1 MKTSR
6 AHLATVLVL
15 TMVCTTVFT
24 GCAHVKGSPAPGPY
38 SGAVKAAAGISTGL
52 NAVQQQNEILY
63 TTIVNSTGKRLL
75 SRDESLAV
83 ANGVLIGFQANDA
96 FISCLKGFK
105 VVGSTDAQIISDCFK
120 NLASTLNKIQAGI
133 IANVKDPAAHNA
145 LTLAFNSVIDAANI
159 VGQILATQLLTP
171 APQVSEPGPSS
182 NFVPKQTTSI
192 MFPKLVHAKVRAA

>member
-120 NLASTLNKIQAGI
+120 NLASTLNKIQAGSHRQRERPGRAQRAGARI
-133 IANVKDPAAHNA
+133 QFGNRRREHRRADPCDATSHAGAA
-145 LTLAFNSVIDAANI
+145 
-159 VGQILATQLLTP
+159 G
-171 APQVSEPGPSS
+171 E
-182 NFVPKQTTSI
+182 
-192 MFPKLVHAKVRAA
+192 

>member
-6 AHLATVLVL
+6 APIAIVLCFALALA
-15 TMVCTTVFT
+15 

-38 SGAVKAAAGISTGL
+38 SGAVKAAAGITTGL
-52 NAVQQQNEILY
+52 TAVQQQNEILY
-63 TTIVNSTGKRLL
+63 TTIVNANGKRLL

-83 ANGVLIGFQANDA
+83 ANAVVTGFQANDA

-105 VVGSTDAQIISDCFK
+105 VVGATDAQIISDCFK
-120 NLASTLNKIQAGI
+120 NLASTLNSIQAGI

-171 APQVSEPGPSS
+171 APQVSEPVPSS
-182 NFVPKQTTSI
+182 NFVPKQTTRSC
-192 MFPKLVHAKVRAA
+192 FRNSFTRK